1 MKRTQYL
8 LAALGLGAMTFAA
21 TSVSAD
27 LAPERK
33 STLTVIDRVEV
44 PGAILEPGTYVVK
57 LVDVKNNRNIVH
69 ITNVDETKIFAAAI
83 ATPHEAL
90 QSTPNTAFTYYSSP
104 AGTPRILRTWF
115 GPNEKIGQDFVYSP
129 QRAAELAKLTK
140 EKIPEL
146 TADMSRDL
154 DRNREPK
161 QPTEVVLSPAPEAA
175 PAPAQ
180 MAETHTAPE
189 AGPAAPDTMIA
200 DNSDHQLPKTASH
213 YPMLLAIGLVAILA
227 ASALRLFGRSA

>member
-1 MKRTQYL
+1 MKRIQYL
-8 LAALGLGAMTFAA
+8 LAVLGLGVMISAA
-21 TSVSAD
+21 TSVRAD

-129 QRAAELAKLTK
+129 QRAAELARLTK
-140 EKIPEL
+140 EKVPEL

-154 DRNREPK
+154 DRDREPK
-161 QPTEVVLSPAPEAA
+161 QPAEALPVAEVAPVPAP
-175 PAPAQ
+175 PA
-180 MAETHTAPE
+180 ELHTTSEP
-189 AGPAAPDTMIA
+189 GPTAPDTMTA
-200 DNSDHQLPKTASH
+200 DNSPRQLPKTASH
-213 YPMLLAIGLVAILA
+213 YPLLFAIGLVAIVA
-227 ASALRLFGRSA
+227 AFALRVFGRSV